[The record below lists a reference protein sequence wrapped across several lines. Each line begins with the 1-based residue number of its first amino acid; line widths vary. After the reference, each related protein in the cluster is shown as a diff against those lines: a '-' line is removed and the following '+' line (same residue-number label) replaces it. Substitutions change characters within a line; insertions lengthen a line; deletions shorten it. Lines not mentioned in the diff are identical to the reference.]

1 MATDFKIGIVCD
13 DYKLEKFKLELV
25 LKGYI
30 NFKFV
35 PSPAKSTTTIIIDTT
50 PDKIDEIKKICQE
63 VEAHFTALKN

>member
-1 MATDFKIGIVCD
+1 MDFKIGIVCD

-30 NFKFV
+30 HFKLI
-35 PSPAKSTTTIIIDTT
+35 PKATENTTAIIIDTT
-50 PDKIDEIKKICQE
+50 IDKVEEIRKICQE